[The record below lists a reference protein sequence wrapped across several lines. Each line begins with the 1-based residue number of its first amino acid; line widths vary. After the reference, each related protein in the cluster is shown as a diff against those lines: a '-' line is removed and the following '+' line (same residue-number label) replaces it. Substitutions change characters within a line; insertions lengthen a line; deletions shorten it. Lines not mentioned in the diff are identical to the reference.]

1 MIAASARFC
10 CRKTT
15 EVVAVTPTNQ
25 GASLSKVR
33 IAKFHAAL
41 IGDTTV
47 YAETRRKEAVR
58 CFFRQGDLSS
68 GCGIYCVATA
78 LAVLGVVKANAMES
92 AANRKHGL
100 VREVFRALQHTYFDG
115 VTASELYDALEAI
128 PLPLKLT
135 LRDAESNADIA
146 GRRKVEKLALTGLST
161 GCLVMIAYQCERPDR
176 WHWVL
181 GVGCG
186 GIQHGRRTLLDTIYV
201 LDPGDETIPLAVYNA
216 VLQRPTSKSHGS
228 EWIMHCRD
236 GSIFKSTLVSAI
248 RFEVT

>member
-1 MIAASARFC
+1 ML
-10 CRKTT
+10 T
-15 EVVAVTPTNQ
+15 VTRTSQ
-25 GASLSKVR
+25 RTSSSKVR

-68 GCGIYCVATA
+68 GCGLYCVATA
-78 LAVLGVVKANAMES
+78 LAVLGVVKASAMQS
-92 AANRKHGL
+92 AANRKYGV
-100 VREVFRALQHTYFDG
+100 VRDVFRALQHTYFDG
-115 VTASELYDALEAI
+115 VTGSELYDALEAI

-135 LRDAESNADIA
+135 LRDAESTADIA
-146 GRRKVEKLALTGLST
+146 GRRKVEKLALTGLSE
-161 GCLVMIAYQCERPDR
+161 GSLVMIAFQSERPDH

-186 GIQHGRRTLLDTIYV
+186 GIQNGRQTIYDTIYV

-248 RFEVT
+248 RFDTM

>member
-1 MIAASARFC
+1 MTAASARFC

-15 EVVAVTPTNQ
+15 EVVAVTRTNQ

-135 LRDAESNADIA
+135 LRDAESTADIERA
-146 GRRKVEKLALTGLST
+146 RSRYGLGAVERATIERLTSEKIAELSGVRT
-161 GCLVMIAYQCERPDR
+161 RERP
-176 WHWVL
+176 
-181 GVGCG
+181 G
-186 GIQHGRRTLLDTIYV
+186 QTSSPSNK
-201 LDPGDETIPLAVYNA
+201 PGAEVKPKQTAPEKK
-216 VLQRPTSKSHGS
+216 P
-228 EWIMHCRD
+228 E
-236 GSIFKSTLVSAI
+236 VSGL
-248 RFEVT
+248 